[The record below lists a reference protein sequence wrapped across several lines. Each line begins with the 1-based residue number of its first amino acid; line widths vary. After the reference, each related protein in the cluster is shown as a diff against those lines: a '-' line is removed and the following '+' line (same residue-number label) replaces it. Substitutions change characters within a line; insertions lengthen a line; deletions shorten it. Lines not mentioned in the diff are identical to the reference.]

1 MGLTADVELR
11 LIDAG
16 LEDFYEEHK
25 DAFAEMAKSS
35 YEYAAGYVKDTG
47 LPVRPDDAAKVLVPA
62 LKTNEPLR
70 ECLAAK
76 KLRTQNWNSF
86 FADLILV
93 RNWEELTK

>member
-1 MGLTADVELR
+1 VGLTADVELR

-16 LEDFYEEHK
+16 LEEFYDKHK
-25 DAFAEMAKSS
+25 AAFAEMAKSS
-35 YEYAAGYVKDTG
+35 YLYAVGYVKDTG

-76 KLRTQNWNSF
+76 KLRTQNWYTF
-86 FADLILV
+86 FADYILTK
-93 RNWEELTK
+93 NWEALTK